1 MAKGKKMSFNA
12 TWSMAVGGM
21 VGGGIFSV
29 LGVII
34 SIAGQ
39 WAWLSF
45 VLAGFIALVSAHSY
59 SQLSIK
65 YKKSG
70 GAFTFL
76 NEINHKGIAGSLSW
90 ILIIGYILTMSVY
103 AFTFG
108 HYVAYILNWGSWF
121 PRVLAFSIIAVLAL
135 VNLRGVGDLS
145 RVEIITVWGKLF
157 ILLGLSI
164 FGILHWNSEQ
174 LTAGIKAKSWSSAIV
189 GAATI
194 FMAYEGFQLLS
205 YDYEDLK
212 EPETTLSLIHI

>member
-1 MAKGKKMSFNA
+1 MSFNA

-45 VLAGFIALVSAHSY
+45 VLAGLIALISVHSY
-59 SQLSIK
+59 SQLSLK
-65 YKKSG
+65 NQKSG

-76 NEINHKGIAGSLSW
+76 SEINHKGFAGSLSW

-108 HYVAYILNWGSWF
+108 HYVAELKKRIENEEDQQEELRLKGK
-121 PRVLAFSIIAVLAL
+121 LA
-135 VNLRGVGDLS
+135 
-145 RVEIITVWGKLF
+145 RVEETEVCVVV
-157 ILLGLSI
+157 S
-164 FGILHWNSEQ
+164 SEQ
-174 LTAGIKAKSWSSAIV
+174 NEVDKFRKMNLEIAPHREKNS
-189 GAATI
+189 
-194 FMAYEGFQLLS
+194 
-205 YDYEDLK
+205 
-212 EPETTLSLIHI
+212 

>member
-1 MAKGKKMSFNA
+1 MSFNA

-45 VLAGFIALVSAHSY
+45 VLAGLIALISVHSY
-59 SQLSIK
+59 SQLSLK
-65 YKKSG
+65 YQKSG

-76 NEINHKGIAGSLSW
+76 SEINHKGFAGSLSW

-108 HYVAYILNWGSWF
+108 HYVAELKKRIKNEEDQQEELRLKGK
-121 PRVLAFSIIAVLAL
+121 LA
-135 VNLRGVGDLS
+135 
-145 RVEIITVWGKLF
+145 RVEETEVCVVV
-157 ILLGLSI
+157 S
-164 FGILHWNSEQ
+164 SEQ
-174 LTAGIKAKSWSSAIV
+174 NEVDKFRKMNLEIAPHREKNS
-189 GAATI
+189 
-194 FMAYEGFQLLS
+194 
-205 YDYEDLK
+205 
-212 EPETTLSLIHI
+212 